1 MDEVNKDT
9 YVLTIENDA
18 EKTII
23 KSLQKGEKK
32 LDIKDG
38 IDLDNEQNA
47 IEQLNSAI
55 NPATQVAEQAVDIIP
70 QPLDKLNNENQQ
82 EEKQK
87 LLETQLTGNYANY
100 NLQGLLTRLMNR
112 NPASHKEERLKLAE
126 YINEN
131 LNSGSWVNADGG
143 TADGDTITNDIIKS
157 DPGKVIELQQ
167 IQKGKFQVVLGG
179 NHHTRKRT
187 HKPRNIKSNTR
198 KGHIYRKNRRR
209 THGKSSAHGKKQTRR
224 IANR

>member
-55 NPATQVAEQAVDIIP
+55 NPATQVAEQAAVDIIP

-100 NLQGLLTRLMNR
+100 NLQGLLNRLMNR
-112 NPASHKEERLKLAE
+112 NPGDHTDKRQELAK
-126 YINEN
+126 YINEK
-131 LNSGSWVNADGG
+131 LNDGLWVN
-143 TADGDTITNDIIKS
+143 ADGDTITNDIIKS
-157 DPGKVIELQQ
+157 DPGNVIELKQ

-187 HKPRNIKSNTR
+187 HKPRNTKSNTR
-198 KGHIYRKNRRR
+198 KGQLYRTNRRR
-209 THGKSSAHGKKQTRR
+209 THGKSSARGKKQTRR